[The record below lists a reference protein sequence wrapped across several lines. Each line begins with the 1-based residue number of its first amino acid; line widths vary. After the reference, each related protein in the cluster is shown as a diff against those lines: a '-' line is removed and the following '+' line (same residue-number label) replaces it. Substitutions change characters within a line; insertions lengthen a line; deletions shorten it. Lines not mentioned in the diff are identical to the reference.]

1 MVDDV
6 ARVDLPRWNL
16 DWRREKLV
24 ESARREERKH
34 LLETEASGVNSR
46 AALSRKQKANKM
58 KENKK
63 KDKGRGKKRRKWGRT
78 RADGSQ
84 ITGGKSAVGVVD
96 RRG

>member
-46 AALSRKQKANKM
+46 AALSRKQKASKM

-63 KDKGRGKKRRKWGRT
+63 RKIKGEEKKKEMGWNEGGRFANNRREKRG
-78 RADGSQ
+78 
-84 ITGGKSAVGVVD
+84 